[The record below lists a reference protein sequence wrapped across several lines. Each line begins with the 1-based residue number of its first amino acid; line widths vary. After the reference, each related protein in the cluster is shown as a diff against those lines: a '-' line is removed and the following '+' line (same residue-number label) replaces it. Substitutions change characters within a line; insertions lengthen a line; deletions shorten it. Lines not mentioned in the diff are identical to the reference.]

1 MNLEELAK
9 RIVRLED
16 IEAIKQ
22 LKARYCSIC
31 DDDHNPDR
39 ITSVFSEDAVWEGR
53 GIGHAAGHAAI
64 RELFIGFQ
72 RSISYSQHMVLNPI
86 IDVNGDRATAVWYF
100 FGPFTMRE
108 GNQAK
113 WLTARYHEDY
123 AKVDGEWKI
132 HHLRVKGPAISAN
145 YETGWAKKG

>member
-1 MNLEELAK
+1 MDLEKLAE
-9 RIVRLED
+9 RIARLED

-31 DDDHNPDR
+31 DDDHDPER
-39 ITSVFSEDAVWEGR
+39 ITSVFSDDAIWEGR
-53 GIGHAAGHAAI
+53 GIGRAEGHAAI
-64 RELFIGFQ
+64 RELFKGFQ
-72 RSISYSQHMVLNPI
+72 RSISFSQHMVVNPI
-86 IDVNGDRATAVWYF
+86 IEVNGAQAHAVWYF

-123 AKVDGEWKI
+123 VKANGEWKI
-132 HHLRVKGPAISAN
+132 KHLRVKGPAISAD
-145 YETGWAKKG
+145 YETGWAKR